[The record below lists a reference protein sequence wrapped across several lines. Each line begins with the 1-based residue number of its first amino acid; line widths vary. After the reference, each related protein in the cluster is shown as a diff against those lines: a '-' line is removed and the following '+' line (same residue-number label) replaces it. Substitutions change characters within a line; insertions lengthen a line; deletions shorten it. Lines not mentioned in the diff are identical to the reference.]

1 MNEVIAAKAPGFR
14 PKVAVVLGSGLGG
27 FAEEVKPVA
36 AIPYAELPGF
46 PQTSVS
52 SHAGQL
58 VLGHVG
64 PTPVA
69 VLQGRAHYY
78 ENGRADE
85 MKGAIRAMA
94 EIGCETLLQTNAAG
108 SLRLDM
114 PPGSVMAI
122 TDHINF
128 TGVNPLFGLGS
139 GNNRFVDMI
148 DAYDPKLT
156 EQLMATARAA
166 NIRCHDGVYVWFC
179 GPSFETPAEI
189 RAFRVLG
196 ADAVGM
202 STVPEV
208 VLARHCGLRV
218 CAISV
223 IANLAVGMAADSP
236 SHAQTLAAAERAT
249 GDLARLIAAF
259 CAEEVSDLDHED
271 TKDTKKPAS

>member
-139 GNNRFVDMI
+139 GNNRFVDMV
-148 DAYDPKLT
+148 DAYDPKLV
-156 EQLMATARAA
+156 EQMLSVARTA
-166 NIRCHDGVYVWFC
+166 NIICHDGVYIWFC

-189 RAFRVLG
+189 RAARALG

-202 STVPEV
+202 STVPEAIA
-208 VLARHCGLRV
+208 ARHMEMSVLG
-218 CAISV
+218 ISC
-223 IANLAVGMAADSP
+223 ITNMAAGVLP
-236 SHAQTLAAAERAT
+236 QP
-249 GDLARLIAAF
+249 
-259 CAEEVSDLDHED
+259 LDHSEVMA
-271 TKDTKKPAS
+271 TARRVRGQFAALLEHIIERL